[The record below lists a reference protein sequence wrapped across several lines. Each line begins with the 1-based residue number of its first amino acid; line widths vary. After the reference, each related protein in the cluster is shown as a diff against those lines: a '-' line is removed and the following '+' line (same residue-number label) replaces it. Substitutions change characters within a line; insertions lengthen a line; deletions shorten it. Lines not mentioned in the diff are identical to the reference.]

1 MVRTVVGTA
10 VTVAVATAAVL
21 LLFVV
26 LDRVAESLPGRW
38 ERLVK
43 PYLFVL
49 PALTFVGIFLVYPT
63 VQTVF
68 DSFANSDTTKLVGL
82 ANYKAL
88 LVDDADGFHRTL
100 LNSLIWI
107 AVAPLATVLL
117 GLVFA
122 GLFDRLRHNDEKVA
136 KTALFLPM
144 AIGGVGTATIWRLVD
159 DPDPRIGLQNAVWH
173 GLLGRGAIAWLEDD
187 AFHLNTFVLIAMLL
201 WGQVG
206 FAVVLL
212 SAAIKSVPVDTV
224 EAARIDGASEL
235 QTFRHVVAPQIRTT
249 IVTVLVAVVI
259 ITMKIFDLLY
269 VTTNGNFDTNVVG
282 LEFFNQQ
289 NVYQNNGYAAAIV
302 VILLLAVAPIMAVQ
316 VRHFR
321 AQPGLR

>member
-1 MVRTVVGTA
+1 
-10 VTVAVATAAVL
+10 
-21 LLFVV
+21 
-26 LDRVAESLPGRW
+26 
-38 ERLVK
+38 
-43 PYLFVL
+43 
-49 PALTFVGIFLVYPT
+49 
-63 VQTVF
+63 
-68 DSFANSDTTKLVGL
+68 
-82 ANYKAL
+82 
-88 LVDDADGFHRTL
+88 
-100 LNSLIWI
+100 
-107 AVAPLATVLL
+107 
-117 GLVFA
+117 
-122 GLFDRLRHNDEKVA
+122 
-136 KTALFLPM
+136 
-144 AIGGVGTATIWRLVD
+144 
-159 DPDPRIGLQNAVWH
+159 
-173 GLLGRGAIAWLEDD
+173 
-187 AFHLNTFVLIAMLL
+187 MLL